1 MSYCCHNGCLFLL
14 EFLVKYVYRAFNL
27 DIRFLLSKV
36 SYHEAGNY
44 WSKENIKDKVI
55 YLAILWAR
63 VFAVYDA
70 A

>member
-1 MSYCCHNGCLFLL
+1 M
-14 EFLVKYVYRAFNL
+14 KYVYRAFDL

-63 VFAVYDA
+63 VFALYDA